1 MILKVFKE
9 KSNQKYINK
18 LLSARQVAVNNNKM
32 STVGVVLSMSEFSD
46 FEAFRSFFK
55 SLGIQQA
62 KTKIIAFVEDP
73 KDSNELW
80 DTYFN
85 PKDFGWKGKINNI
98 DLQTFIDTKFDVLI
112 SYYKENH
119 LELNLITASSK
130 ANFKVGLT
138 NDDERLYDLMI
149 NVKPKEFSVFKDEL
163 KKYLTV
169 LNKL

>member
-1 MILKVFKE
+1 MILKAFKK

-18 LLSARQVAVNNNKM
+18 LLTARSVAVSNVKM
-32 STVGVVLSMSEFSD
+32 STVGLILNVSEFSD
-46 FEAFRSFFK
+46 FEVFRSFFK
-55 SLGIQQA
+55 SLEIQQA
-62 KTKIIAFVEDP
+62 KVKIIAFVEDP

-85 PKDFGWKGKINNI
+85 PKDFGWKGKINNS

-112 SYYKENH
+112 SFYKASY
-119 LELNLITASSK
+119 LELNLITALSK

-138 NDDERLYDLMI
+138 NEDQRLYDLI
-149 NVKPKEFSVFKDEL
+149 IDVKPKEFSLFKDEL

-169 LNKL
+169 LKKI

>member
-1 MILKVFKE
+1 MILKAFKE

-18 LLSARQVAVNNNKM
+18 LLNARRVAVSNTKM
-32 STVGVVLSMSEFSD
+32 NTVGVILNSSEFSD
-46 FEAFRSFFK
+46 FEAFRVFFK
-55 SLGIQQA
+55 ALGIQPA
-62 KTKIIAFVEDP
+62 KTKIIAFVDDP
-73 KDSNELW
+73 KASNNLW

-98 DLQTFIDTKFDVLI
+98 DLQTFVETKFDVLI
-112 SYYKENH
+112 SFYKGHH
-119 LELNLITASSK
+119 LELDLITASSQ

-138 NDDERLYDLMI
+138 NEDQRLYDLI
-149 NVKPKEFSVFKDEL
+149 IDVKPKEFQLFKDEL

>member
-1 MILKVFKE
+1 MILKIFKE

-18 LLSARQVAVNNNKM
+18 LLNTRQVAVSNNKI
-32 STVGVVLSMSEFSD
+32 SSVGIVLNLSEFSD
-46 FEAFRSFFK
+46 FESFRLFFK
-55 SLGIQQA
+55 RLDVQQA
-62 KTKIIAFVEDP
+62 RTKIIAFVEDP

-85 PKDFGWKGKINNI
+85 PKDFGWNGKINNI
-98 DLQTFIDTKFDVLI
+98 DLQIFVDTKFDVLI
-112 SYYKENH
+112 SYHKESH

-138 NDDERLYDLMI
+138 NEDERLYDLI
-149 NVKPKEFSVFKDEL
+149 IDVKPKEFSIFKDEL

>member
-1 MILKVFKE
+1 MILKAFKT

-18 LLSARQVAVNNNKM
+18 LLSARSVAVSNSKM
-32 STVGVVLSMSEFSD
+32 ATVGVILNISEYSD
-46 FEAFRSFFK
+46 FESFRMYFK

-62 KTKIIAFVEDP
+62 KTKIIAFVEDS
-73 KDSNELW
+73 KDTNVLW

-112 SYYKENH
+112 SYYREKH
-119 LELNLITASSK
+119 LELDMIVASSK

-138 NDDERLYDLMI
+138 NEDQRFYDLMI
-149 NVKPKEFSVFKDEL
+149 NIEPKNFSVFKKEM